1 MKSRNILASFG
12 NFAVSAEQ
20 LGTSP
25 NPAWDWMKPQPLDRR
40 GPHLEISAARL
51 ETGFFARTE
60 FMRRI
65 RLIGHRNKN
74 TSVIRFRLRGSARA
88 TVDGK
93 HLEMGPAAVI
103 APDSDTSVESS
114 DSLSLMFELP
124 TKTLLRA
131 AGAEH
136 GTVYPDSTQIGSEAG
151 RHLRE
156 LVFAGANELARIPRE
171 FCRTFGRNL
180 EKLLAV
186 RWAAAV
192 LEAAPPLRRAPPLI
206 GRRKVQDLIDYAKG
220 DHAEPLHVGDLAAFA
235 GLGIRAL
242 EKNFRRYF
250 EVSPAEFLRNL
261 RLVKARALI
270 VAGGSSVT
278 EAAFDAGFVH
288 LGHFSAAYHRKFGE
302 LPRVTAERH
311 AKRD

>member
-20 LGTSP
+20 LDTSP

-65 RLIGHRNKN
+65 RLIGHRNKK
-74 TSVIRFRLRGSARA
+74 TSVIRFQVRGSARA
-88 TVDGK
+88 TVDGQ

-124 TKTLLRA
+124 TERLLRA

-136 GTVYPDSTQIGSEAG
+136 GTVYPDSTQIGSESG

-156 LVFAGANELARIPRE
+156 LAFAGANELARIPRE
-171 FCRTFGRNL
+171 LCRTFGRNL
-180 EKLLAV
+180 
-186 RWAAAV
+186 
-192 LEAAPPLRRAPPLI
+192 
-206 GRRKVQDLIDYAKG
+206 
-220 DHAEPLHVGDLAAFA
+220 
-235 GLGIRAL
+235 
-242 EKNFRRYF
+242 
-250 EVSPAEFLRNL
+250 
-261 RLVKARALI
+261 
-270 VAGGSSVT
+270 
-278 EAAFDAGFVH
+278 
-288 LGHFSAAYHRKFGE
+288 
-302 LPRVTAERH
+302 
-311 AKRD
+311 